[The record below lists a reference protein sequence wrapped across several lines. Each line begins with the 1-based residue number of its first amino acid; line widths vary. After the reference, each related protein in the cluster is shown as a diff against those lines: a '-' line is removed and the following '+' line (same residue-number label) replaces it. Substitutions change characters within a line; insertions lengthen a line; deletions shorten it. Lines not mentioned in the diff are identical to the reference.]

1 MLMKFE
7 KAAVILKPYRV
18 KLILAM
24 VIVLIGGFIAA
35 NNFDQNDAITI
46 RTISMTLAW
55 WLWLLFLIPTWFAP
69 ENRADIEGSMFPR
82 LSGAVRVYFMA
93 FMMPRIC
100 LPDNRAANRASH
112 NWVVQL
118 ALSTAAFC
126 RSETVAKSQAEWL
139 LHVAYQSLEKSEV
152 L

>member
-1 MLMKFE
+1 MTATDPLRSFKNCLIAELPSTFSPNDRLLGRVPMLMKFE

-24 VIVLIGGFIAA
+24 VIVLIGGFMAA

-55 WLWLLFLIPTWFAP
+55 WLWLLFLIPAWFAP

-82 LSGAVRVYFMA
+82 LSGALRVYFMA
-93 FMMPRIC
+93 FMI
-100 LPDNRAANRASH
+100 
-112 NWVVQL
+112 L
-118 ALSTAAFC
+118 AFVFPIIGPLIAPFIIG
-126 RSETVAKSQAEWL
+126 L
-139 LHVAYQSLEKSEV
+139 FN
-152 L
+152 